1 MRTHYCGLIDESL
14 VGQTVT
20 LCGWVNTLRLQSH
33 VAFVDLRDHEGLA
46 QVVIERDHAAAF
58 AIAGEIG
65 NEYCLRVTGTIRQRL
80 STNDKLKTGAV
91 ELLAELSLIHI

>member
-1 MRTHYCGLIDESL
+1 MRTHYCGLINESL

-46 QVVIERDHAAAF
+46 QVVIERDNAAAF
-58 AIAGEIG
+58 ATAGEIG
-65 NEYCLRVTGTIRQRL
+65 NEYCVRVTGTLRKRL
-80 STNDKLKTGAV
+80 RSTT
-91 ELLAELSLIHI
+91 S